1 MWVDTPNP
9 DQVLKAAVSRES
21 LIPRQSI
28 VSSPYDA
35 SAEYGFGDAFGAA
48 FLHENTVVSALHAY
62 SANDTATEADIRQG
76 RAENFNPYSWLKQSQ
91 TPEVLQQLAPAINAG
106 EFEGAVSQRAAQAAV
121 ADLLYEA
128 DLQRKMAASPWGALA
143 GSLVTSLLDPT
154 TYIPLV
160 GQAARIG
167 RLGKIG
173 LFALNA
179 SLSAG
184 ASEAVLQATQ
194 RSRSV
199 EESLMNIGTA
209 GVLGG
214 GMGIFAAALHK
225 SMPLHPDNV
234 DNPLRIE
241 NLDKHGEVYR
251 TPDGAHQDVIDHTEI
266 TALRN
271 EATSDLGAAA
281 APRPEIEAASL
292 PNRESEF
299 RATRFFNS
307 QTIAGRIVRAGSK
320 AARMVGLR
328 LMDPGGILMDLNLN
342 GKALKPSAEAIKKD
356 YGVEIDQLY
365 DGMARRSV
373 AVNQKVEGKKVQ
385 HSDVLLM
392 TQRKLFNMPDP
403 ELEGTLNAKY
413 GPDSMKLIDE
423 AAGKN
428 AEEIHAL
435 NDVWEKRLR
444 KEGLLQDTARV
455 AALQG
460 EVGKG
465 GSLPSAIDKHPGNLP
480 EATPEQKT
488 ELRHLRNQADLK
500 RRDLAEELAK
510 AAPLGRNY
518 GHAQL
523 WNRESIIE
531 SPQDFKAFLMDAFA
545 VDPSPEW
552 LHETHLMTADNL
564 AALRQEDV
572 GAYRQILQEWAG
584 DEHYWRISRLE
595 QELDAVN
602 EASKSAKLDLSESLV
617 AAHAAKR
624 DEGQLSLSEART
636 RRDAVMTRLETARA
650 RKRALGAQMRGGGR
664 KGAVVYHGSPTR
676 GLQTVGANQTTRQP
690 YLYGNA
696 FSEFGAFFTPEKH
709 TAQRYAGEKGH
720 VYQALLDLQKPYE
733 ISKKEFRYF
742 TEPFL
747 TKEGKVAPD
756 RAAREKE
763 LAQEAATRRQELE
776 AQGYDGL
783 LVRNEQGAV
792 TEMASFKDVPLGD
805 ASAETVA
812 RHLNQATTDL
822 AVLEE
827 RSARLNEKLRKVE
840 DLHTEETSM
849 RRQLEEDVRRARE
862 DRGIAEKDV
871 RSVKRALLKTKKQTP
886 MEDMVDKV
894 VANLTRTG
902 TIGPAIMDRINELGD
917 RTTGRVKERVIS
929 LNPEMRAEAIKKG
942 WLNQDLSKILFQQYD
957 QLGAELGIREG
968 VGIGPGR
975 TYATWDHAV
984 TAVRDDYNQMIA
996 TAADKATKDRLRSE
1010 RDIIADD
1017 IVEARNRL
1025 KGNHDD
1031 DGTTSGWLK
1040 WGSSKLRQANYI
1052 RYGGGFLLSSLT
1064 DTATVA
1070 LRHPDFLKYIGP
1082 AIREMRAV
1090 GKADHSALRSMIQSV
1105 ELGMG
1110 AAASARRFGAE
1121 DLINGAYSNYGIGFG
1136 RTRRITGT
1144 IDKGFDKVGHAVSTY
1159 SGLPIWNRFWK
1170 TVSGIAMSD
1179 KLNKM
1184 VMGYGKLKPSEV
1196 ADLASLGIGKAEA
1209 ERMAKF
1215 LGEHGKTSPEG
1226 RFEPHMEKWGDSSAA
1241 QAASRDF
1248 RIAIMRDMDRAINT
1262 PGIGDTP
1269 RLMSKWYA
1277 KLLLQFQT
1285 FAFTFL
1291 NRYAYPVAQRTSLFK
1306 ERAAIMSMSI
1316 LFASATVVV
1325 IGHDLING
1333 RNPEERFQP
1342 QNLTKTLHEIVD
1354 RSGFLGWTS
1363 PYADGLLKLS
1373 SPITGYGGTNR
1384 YARNSAVDSMLGVNF
1399 ALVHDIDRALGAAVS
1414 RDPKLV
1420 QKLLVLAPF
1429 STQARLFYNQLLN
1442 NK

>member
-1 MWVDTPNP
+1 MT
-9 DQVLKAAVSRES
+9 
-21 LIPRQSI
+21 
-28 VSSPYDA
+28 
-35 SAEYGFGDAFGAA
+35 
-48 FLHENTVVSALHAY
+48 
-62 SANDTATEADIRQG
+62 
-76 RAENFNPYSWLKQSQ
+76 
-91 TPEVLQQLAPAINAG
+91 
-106 EFEGAVSQRAAQAAV
+106 
-121 ADLLYEA
+121 
-128 DLQRKMAASPWGALA
+128 
-143 GSLVTSLLDPT
+143 
-154 TYIPLV
+154 
-160 GQAARIG
+160 
-167 RLGKIG
+167 
-173 LFALNA
+173 
-179 SLSAG
+179 
-184 ASEAVLQATQ
+184 
-194 RSRSV
+194 
-199 EESLMNIGTA
+199 
-209 GVLGG
+209 
-214 GMGIFAAALHK
+214 
-225 SMPLHPDNV
+225 LHPDQS
-234 DNPLRIE
+234 
-241 NLDKHGEVYR
+241 R
-251 TPDGAHQDVIDHTEI
+251 TTPCASRTSTSTARSTGPRTAPAKDVIGPHEEL
-266 TALRN
+266 TALRD
-271 EATSDLGAAA
+271 EAASDLGAAA
-281 APRPEIEAASL
+281 SPRPEEVAAGIARS
-292 PNRESEF
+292 ESPGSVGKVA
-299 RATRFFNS
+299 RTVGDFFNS

-328 LMDPGGILMDLNLN
+328 LMDPGGILMDLHLN
-342 GKALKPSAEAIKKD
+342 GKALTPSAEAIKKD

-373 AVNQKVEGKKVQ
+373 AVNQKVTGKKVQ

-392 TQRKLFNMPDP
+392 TQRKLFNMADP

-428 AEEIHAL
+428 ADEIHAL

-455 AALQG
+455 ASLQG

-465 GSLPSAIDKHPGNLP
+465 GSLVQAIENHPGQLAD
-480 EATPEQKT
+480 ATPEQKT
-488 ELRHLRNQADLK
+488 ELRQLRDQRDLK
-500 RRDLAEELAK
+500 RRDLNEELAK
-510 AAPLGRNY
+510 AKPLGRDY

-552 LHETHLMTADNL
+552 LHETHQMTPDNL

-572 GAYRQILQEWAG
+572 GAYRQILQDWAG

-602 EASKSAKLDLSESLV
+602 EASKSAKLDLNESLV
-617 AAHAAKR
+617 AAHAAQR
-624 DEGQLSLSEART
+624 DEGQLTLSEART
-636 RRDAVMTRLETARA
+636 RRDAVMTRLEAARA
-650 RKRALGAQMRGGGR
+650 RKRALE
-664 KGAVVYHGSPTR
+664 T
-676 GLQTVGANQTTRQP
+676 
-690 YLYGNA
+690 
-696 FSEFGAFFTPEKH
+696 E
-709 TAQRYAGEKGH
+709 QR
-720 VYQALLDLQKPYE
+720 ALK
-733 ISKKEFRYF
+733 
-742 TEPFL
+742 
-747 TKEGKVAPD
+747 
-756 RAAREKE
+756 
-763 LAQEAATRRQELE
+763 EAATAARGQTLDRQMAPAPSTQPKNLQTALKDTLTPPTRATESVSVST
-776 AQGYDGL
+776 ARQQG
-783 LVRNEQGAV
+783 R
-792 TEMASFKDVPLGD
+792 
-805 ASAETVA
+805 AEEVA
-812 RHLNQATTDL
+812 RQLNQATVDL
-822 AVLEE
+822 ATLEE
-827 RSARLNEKLRKVE
+827 RAARLNEKLRKVE

-929 LNPEMRAEAIKKG
+929 LNLDMRAEAIKKG

-975 TYATWDHAV
+975 TYATWEHAV

-1070 LRHPDFLKYIGP
+1070 LRHPNFLKYLGP
-1082 AIREMRAV
+1082 AIREMRAA

-1121 DLINGAYSNYGIGFG
+1121 DLIHGAYSNYGIGFG
-1136 RTRRITGT
+1136 RTRRITGA
-1144 IDKGFDKVGHAVSTY
+1144 IDQGFDKVGHAVSTY

-1215 LGEHGKTSPEG
+1215 LGEHGKTSAEG

-1241 QAASRDF
+1241 QSASRDF

-1306 ERAAIMSMSI
+1306 ERAAIMSMSL
-1316 LFASATVVV
+1316 LFASATLVV

-1373 SPITGYGGTNR
+1373 APITGYGGTNR